1 MVLHRIFWCGD
12 PDAEEEGMARRRSG
26 RARRSEKEWT
36 EVLRRFE
43 ASGEGSRAF
52 CQREGLA
59 LSSLQRWRR
68 RLGSTAGA
76 RFVELVP
83 ASSPETAAA
92 TWSLEVC
99 LPNGVSL
106 RFRG

>member
-1 MVLHRIFWCGD
+1 MPKSRIGRV
-12 PDAEEEGMARRRSG
+12 RRT
-26 RARRSEKEWT
+26 EKQWT
-36 EVLRRFE
+36 EIVRRFE
-43 ASGEGSRAF
+43 ASGEASRPF
-52 CQREGLA
+52 CRREGVP

-68 RLGSTAGA
+68 RLGPASAG

-83 ASSPETAAA
+83 PSSPEIAAA
-92 TWSLEVC
+92 NWSLDVS

>member
-1 MVLHRIFWCGD
+1 MPKRRIGRI
-12 PDAEEEGMARRRSG
+12 RRT
-26 RARRSEKEWT
+26 EKQWT
-36 EVLRRFE
+36 EIVRRFE
-43 ASGEGSRAF
+43 ASAEASRLF
-52 CQREGLA
+52 CRREGVP

-68 RLGSTAGA
+68 RLGSAPAG

-83 ASSPETAAA
+83 SSFPETAA
-92 TWSLEVC
+92 TSWSLDVS